1 LRTLFAVLTAA
12 MLATIAALL
21 GTAGPAEAGSPASY
35 LFDLGSVP
43 AFQARPAA
51 WAFHNP
57 GVSYG
62 FQRLTWAH
70 WGAASATATGQFR
83 TCANGAS
90 CSARSSAQLV
100 ATGLRFFDCGGRTRG
115 IYTVLTIASETPTVV
130 FRTLASDLVS
140 TGCRAAR
147 GQTQKS
153 APAYS
158 GFAAGSAGRSHS
170 FYVGDAITLRFTAKQ
185 SNVLYRVCLKSV
197 TGLTGSCVSRRTKA
211 SGHADVFSVAA
222 PQTDGKF
229 AVVWFV
235 NGKAVA
241 TWSFSV
247 GVGD

>member
-1 LRTLFAVLTAA
+1 MRTLFAAL
-12 MLATIAALL
+12 TIAVFATMAAL
-21 GTAGPAEAGSPASY
+21 PGSVSRADASSSVPF
-35 LFDLGSVP
+35 LFDLGAIP
-43 AFQARPAA
+43 TFQSRPAS

-90 CSARSSAQLV
+90 CSARSPAQLV
-100 ATGLRFFDCGGRTRG
+100 ATGLRLFDCGGRTRG
-115 IYTVLTIASETPTVV
+115 VYTVLTIASETPTVV
-130 FRTLASDLVS
+130 FRTLASDLVNV
-140 TGCRAAR
+140 GCRTAR
-147 GQTQKS
+147 GQTQKF
-153 APAYS
+153 APIYG

-170 FYVGDAITLRFTAKQ
+170 FYVGDAISLSFTAKE

-197 TGLTGSCVSRRTKA
+197 AGVTGSCFSRRTKA

-229 AVVWFV
+229 IAEWSV